1 MIPLHLRFLSLVLAG
16 GTAYSQTTLN
26 VSASRGIG
34 QPQLLPNNQVST
46 YNPNLVE
53 GRELYSPQSIALDTS
68 LTPPALYIADTGN
81 NRILGWK
88 NATAF
93 TNGKHADLV
102 VGQRDFCS
110 TNPGGPATAFTAGL
124 SAPTGLAVFGSDLYV
139 VDAGNN
145 RVLRFRKPLATP
157 ASSVTG
163 CGAQDQQFPD
173 MIIGQP
179 SLARNTPN
187 YPGGSPNEKGIFLAS
202 SNSGAFQAAIT
213 FDKQGNL
220 WLTDAGNRRVLM
232 YPASDVAKSNNFG
245 IAATIVI
252 GQTDFLSAA
261 VLDSNSISRTNQLAV
276 PAGLAFDAAGRL
288 YVSDSDTSNNPAD
301 PLNRVLVFNPPFSSG
316 QSAARIMGL
325 LTPLPAGVTPPDQRT
340 QNIQNLQIRMNNPNS
355 IFFLPGT
362 QGMGV
367 VDSGWSRILIFPP
380 YDQWP
385 DASTATSPSST
396 AVVGQ
401 GGIYVKPDG
410 TLAIQ
415 PNAGNPKSSEQTLA
429 FPTGA
434 VFFNNELYVADSG
447 NHRAL
452 VLPLQTGTFGSAT
465 RLLGQDRYD
474 SNAVNLIEGRE
485 FRFSSGNGAFD
496 SGLAIDSTGDV
507 PHLYVADTYNNRIL
521 GFKDLRNLKPGA
533 AADIV
538 IGQPDMATALCNP
551 TNDNTAPTQSS
562 LCGPRG
568 LVVDS
573 AGNLYVADAG
583 NGRVLR
589 FPTPFAHQGQQQADL
604 VLGQHDYFTKI
615 TDPTSRTMAFPYGL
629 AIIGTNG
636 LAVSDTGDSR
646 VLFFK
651 FTANG
656 TFTGGTDN
664 GLAATKV
671 FGQPDFSTIVKG
683 SSDTQMNSPRLLSS
697 DSDGRLYVADT
708 ANGRV
713 LIYDQINNAASA
725 GAHATLTIPGFNN
738 PEAVFVNQV
747 TGEVWVT
754 NTSGGTVLKYPKY
767 DALQFNLASN
777 GSVNAAS
784 LTLAVVQDQFGN
796 LIVADAS
803 NRVALY
809 YPPLTSVNAANLMP
823 NRALTPGVF
832 ATIYA
837 SAGTTFGKGTA
848 VASDLPNYIPY
859 PTTLGDI
866 QVLVRDASN
875 PQATPI
881 PAPLYY
887 VGTTQINFL
896 VPMSAPTG
904 GNAEIQVVK
913 VSTGQLMAISSVIPM
928 NTASPGIFE
937 ISGTGTSRQAAVIN
951 QDGTTINSAT
961 SPAKRGEVI
970 SIYATG
976 QGFLPNAPADGDIPR
991 NGLVSTPTAPRILI
1005 GDFLD
1010 NIALTPN
1017 DPQDRSFVKFSG
1029 LSPTIPGIWQINVQI
1044 PFGVAPGVQPLLVT
1058 LNSIPSI
1065 DRTVTGYITVIY
1077 VQ

>member
-1 MIPLHLRFLSLVLAG
+1 LTLVLAG
-16 GTAYSQTTLN
+16 GTACYSQTILN
-26 VSASRGIG
+26 QSASRCIG
-34 QPQLLPNNQVST
+34 QPQCLPGNAVST
-46 YNPNLVE
+46 VNPNLVE
-53 GRELYSPQSIALDTS
+53 GRELYGPQSLALDTS
-68 LTPPALYIADTGN
+68 LTPPALYVADTGN
-81 NRILGWK
+81 NRVLGWK
-88 NATAF
+88 NATSF
-93 TNGKHADLV
+93 TNGKPADIV
-102 VGQRDFCS
+102 VGQRDFYTTS
-110 TNPGGPATAFTAGL
+110 PGGPATQFTAGL
-124 SAPTGLAVFGSDLYV
+124 SQPMGLALSGGDLYV

-145 RVLRFRKPLATP
+145 RVLRYRKPLTTP
-157 ASSVTG
+157 P
-163 CGAQDQQFPD
+163 DQQFPD
-173 MIIGQP
+173 LIIGQP
-179 SLARNTPN
+179 SLARNSPN
-187 YPGGSPNEKGIFLAS
+187 YPGGVPNEKGIFLAS
-202 SNSGAFQAAIT
+202 NNGVLQAAIA

-220 WLTDAGNRRVLM
+220 WLTDSGNRRVLM
-232 YPASDVAKSNNFG
+232 YQASDVAKSNNFG
-245 IAATIVI
+245 FAATLVL

-261 VLDSNSISRTNQLAV
+261 VLDSSSVSRTNQLAI

-288 YVSDSDTSNNPAD
+288 YVSDSDGSNNTAD
-301 PLNRVLVFNPPFSSG
+301 PLNRVLVFTPPFSSG

-325 LTPLPAGVTPPDQRT
+325 LTPLAAGVTPPDQTT
-340 QNIQNLQIRMNNPNS
+340 QNIQNLKIRMNNPNS
-355 IFFLPGT
+355 IFFLPGN

-367 VDSGWSRILIFPP
+367 VDSGWSRILIFAP

-385 DASTATSPSST
+385 DPSTATSPSAT

-401 GGIYVKPDG
+401 NGIYVNPDG
-410 TLAIQ
+410 SLAIQ
-415 PNAGNPKSSEQTLA
+415 PNNGKPKSSEQVLA
-429 FPTGA
+429 LPAGA
-434 VFFNNELYVADSG
+434 VFFNNELYVADSA
-447 NHRAL
+447 NHRVI
-452 VLPLQTGTFGSAT
+452 VLPLQNGSFGSAT

-485 FRFSSGNGAFD
+485 FRFNSGSGFFD
-496 SGLAIDSTGDV
+496 AGLAIDSTGNT
-507 PHLYVADTYNNRIL
+507 PHLYVADPYNNRVL

-573 AGNLYVADAG
+573 AGNLYVADSG
-583 NGRVLR
+583 NARVLR

-604 VLGQHDYFTKI
+604 VLGQSSFFGKV

-629 AIIGTNG
+629 TIIGTNG
-636 LAVSDTGDSR
+636 LAVSDDFDNR

-664 GLAATKV
+664 GIAATKV

-683 SSDTQMNSPRLLSS
+683 TSDTQTNAPHHISS

-708 ANGRV
+708 GNGRI
-713 LIYDQINNAASA
+713 LIYDQINNAASS
-725 GAHATLTIPGFNN
+725 GAHATLILPGFNN
-738 PEAVFVNQV
+738 PESVFVNQS

-754 NTSGGTVLKYPKY
+754 NTGGATVAKYPKY
-767 DALQFNLASN
+767 DSLQFNLASN

-784 LTLAVVQDQFGN
+784 LTLAVAQDQFGN
-796 LIVADAS
+796 LVVADAA
-803 NRVALY
+803 NRVAFY

-832 ATIYA
+832 ATIYP
-837 SAGTTFGKGTA
+837 SPGTTFGQGTA
-848 VASDLPNYIPY
+848 VATDLPNPIPY
-859 PTTLGDI
+859 PTTLGDV

-875 PQATPI
+875 PQATPT
-881 PAPLYY
+881 PAPVYY
-887 VGTTQINFL
+887 VGPTQINFL
-896 VPMSAPTG
+896 VPMNAPTG
-904 GNAEIQVVK
+904 GAAEIQVVK
-913 VSTGQLMAISSVIPM
+913 VSTGQLLAISSVIPM
-928 NTASPGIFE
+928 NVASPGIFE
-937 ISGTGTSRQAAVIN
+937 ISGTGSSRQAAVIN
-951 QDGTTINSAT
+951 GDGTTINSAT
-961 SPAKRGEVI
+961 TPAKRGDVI

-976 QGFLPNAPADGDIPR
+976 QGFLPNAPTDGDIPR
-991 NGLVSTPTAPRILI
+991 NGLVSTPVAPRILI

-1029 LSPTIPGIWQINVQI
+1029 LSPNIPGIWQINVQI
-1044 PFGVAPGVQPLLVT
+1044 PFGVAPGVQPLLIT
-1058 LNSIPSI
+1058 QNSIPSI